1 LLNDS
6 KFTNR
11 NVCRVDFFLPFE
23 QKFQGFV
30 QEGLMPKLTKE
41 QIGSY
46 NRDGFIAPVNIYSP
60 EEAAALRQELEDLEA
75 SHPEAVTG
83 RNRNNVHYVSTLF
96 DKIAHNPNILDAVE
110 SLIGSN
116 ILVGGTTLFVKEPEQ
131 RGFISWHQDARYIGL
146 EPENWVTAWLAL
158 SDVTTENGCMYMWPG
173 SHLEGAREHLD
184 TYDKENLLTRGQ
196 TVQNVPEAE
205 TTPIVLE
212 AGQLSLHHPWVVHG
226 SGHNSSKKRR
236 IGFAIQSYIGTNVDS
251 IYGKIFVQ
259 QARGSDSYGYHQHT
273 PRPSSL
279 MAESDVKFRDEAN
292 EALKTIFYRGAT
304 QIGQY

>member
-1 LLNDS
+1 MHVATISLLLLLGQNFKS
-6 KFTNR
+6 FI
-11 NVCRVDFFLPFE
+11 
-23 QKFQGFV
+23 
-30 QEGLMPKLTKE
+30 QEDLMPQLTKE
-41 QIGSY
+41 QIDVY
-46 NRDGFIAPVNIYSP
+46 NSDGFITPLDIYTP
-60 EEAAALRQELEDLEA
+60 KEAAALRQELEDLEA
-75 SHPEAVTG
+75 LHPDAVVG
-83 RNRNNVHYVSTLF
+83 RNRNNVHYVTTLF

-110 SLIGSN
+110 SLIGRD

-184 TYDKENLLTRGQ
+184 TYDEENLLTRGQ

-205 TTPIVLE
+205 TIPIVLE

-226 SGHNSSKKRR
+226 SGHNSSKSRR
-236 IGFAIQSYIGTNVDS
+236 IGFAIQSYIGANVGS

-259 QARGSDSYGYHQHT
+259 QARGSDRYGYHQHT

-279 MAESDVKFRDEAN
+279 MAKSDVKFRDEAN
-292 EALKTIFYRGAT
+292 EALKTIFYRGAK
-304 QIGQY
+304 QVGQY

>member
-1 LLNDS
+1 
-6 KFTNR
+6 
-11 NVCRVDFFLPFE
+11 
-23 QKFQGFV
+23 
-30 QEGLMPKLTKE
+30 MPKLTKE

-110 SLIGSN
+110 SLIGRN

-226 SGHNSSKKRR
+226 SGRNSSKKRR

>member
-1 LLNDS
+1 
-6 KFTNR
+6 
-11 NVCRVDFFLPFE
+11 
-23 QKFQGFV
+23 
-30 QEGLMPKLTKE
+30 MPELTRE

-46 NRDGFIAPVNIYSP
+46 NRDGFIAPINIYSP

-110 SLIGSN
+110 SLIGRN

-158 SDVTTENGCMYMWPG
+158 SDVTIENGCMYMWPG

-205 TTPIVLE
+205 TIPVMLE

-226 SGHNSSKKRR
+226 SGHNSSKSRR
-236 IGFAIQSYIGTNVDS
+236 VGFAIQSYIGANVDS

-259 QARGSDSYGYHQHT
+259 QARGSDNYGHHQHT

-279 MAESDVKFRDEAN
+279 MAKSDVKVRDQAN

-304 QIGQY
+304 QVGQY